1 MKLPIFLIGLSLI
14 LGSHTSLAGAPP
26 EIERTRGAAS
36 GLIIGAIAG
45 GPIGGFS
52 GAVLGGELIGTFFAQ
67 KRENREL
74 RDSLMR
80 TEDELSALHLEKTNL
95 VAELNQDIDTLLL
108 QQQKQVKES
117 RLPVFFRTDST
128 DIEEQYS
135 SELSNIAKSLKD
147 DRDARVN
154 LYGHADR
161 RGNEQYNERLSY
173 QRVQSIEQFL
183 VSHGVHS
190 DQISSI
196 AFGESQ
202 PQDHQE
208 TMEGNFFDRR
218 VIVELNMGLDPQL
231 ATR

>member
-1 MKLPIFLIGLSLI
+1 
-14 LGSHTSLAGAPP
+14 
-26 EIERTRGAAS
+26 
-36 GLIIGAIAG
+36 
-45 GPIGGFS
+45 
-52 GAVLGGELIGTFFAQ
+52 
-67 KRENREL
+67 
-74 RDSLMR
+74 MR
-80 TEDELSALHLEKTNL
+80 TEAELSALHLEKTNL

-108 QQQKQVKES
+108 QQEKQVKES

-161 RGNEQYNERLSY
+161 RGNEHYNERLSY

-218 VIVELNMGLDPQL
+218 VIVELNMGLNPQL